1 MVYVQLAQDW
11 TDDTGTAHHS
21 GDMVDV
27 DPVTLAN
34 LEAAG
39 IVWRGPTGDDG
50 QPNAST
56 LKTTDWRGPTTEP
69 VK

>member
-11 TDDTGTAHHS
+11 TDDAGIAHHS
-21 GDMVDV
+21 GDTVDV
-27 DPVTLAN
+27 DPVTLAK

-39 IVWRGPTGDDG
+39 IVWRGPTGDDD
-50 QPNAST
+50 QPNAAS
-56 LKTTDWRGPTTEP
+56 LKSTDWRGPTTEP